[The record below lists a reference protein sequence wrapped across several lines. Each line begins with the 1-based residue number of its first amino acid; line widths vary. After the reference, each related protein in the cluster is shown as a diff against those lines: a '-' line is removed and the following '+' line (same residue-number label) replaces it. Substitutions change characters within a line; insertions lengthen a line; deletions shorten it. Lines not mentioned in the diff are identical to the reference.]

1 MIDITSPKISAQPKF
16 LTLNPST
23 IASTKIMSA
32 ALITHTNN
40 PKVMMVM
47 GRLKISK
54 MGFIKTLIKASKA
67 ATKTALQKFLISTP
81 LSKLA
86 VA

>member
-1 MIDITSPKISAQPKF
+1 MDITKPKINAQPKF

-23 IASTKIMSA
+23 IASTNIMSEA
-32 ALITHTNN
+32 FITHTNN

-54 MGFIKTLIKASKA
+54 IGFMKTLIKASKA

-81 LSKLA
+81 LSKLE